1 MLFEARR
8 NPRGIEG
15 ISTCVKSQ
23 LAYRREVWL
32 LLHNSES
39 STNETA
45 AVRLYLD
52 ESGTD
57 ESSPQ
62 AVVGGLLI
70 NYSHYLNFEQ
80 TWDEILAD
88 HGITPPLHMKE
99 FGKDR
104 RLGAIS
110 RCCRKE
116 LFVRVVELIRS
127 HRVGTLEATLSP
139 REYVDNLPK
148 PIRDHM
154 SIYGMCFSVA
164 AVQNHRLAETA
175 NYQGRI
181 PFIMDAGNPYA
192 EHVRIAHRNFLQLQR
207 EGGSLH
213 AGGLYFDDD
222 AEFGVLQAADVIAW
236 GVRRI
241 ASGLAMPPGMEP
253 IQDLFDSNHS
263 RADFKAEWMKLLT
276 ETFIKSLKDD
286 PL

>member
-1 MLFEARR
+1 
-8 NPRGIEG
+8 
-15 ISTCVKSQ
+15 
-23 LAYRREVWL
+23 L

-57 ESSPQ
+57 ETSPQ

-70 NYSHYLNFEQ
+70 NYSHFLHFEEA
-80 TWDEILAD
+80 WDALLKD
-88 HGITPPLHMKE
+88 QGITPPLHMKE
-99 FGKDR
+99 FGKDG

-110 RCCRKE
+110 PWRRKE
-116 LFVRVVELIRS
+116 LFLRVVDLIKS
-127 HRVGTLEATLSP
+127 HRIGTIEATLSP
-139 REYVDNLPK
+139 REYMTNLPR

-164 AVQNHRLAETA
+164 AIQNHRLAEKA
-175 NYQGRI
+175 KYQGRI
-181 PFIMDAGNPYA
+181 PFIMDAGNPLA
-192 EHVRIAHRNFLQLQR
+192 EHVRIAHRNLLQLQR

-236 GVRRI
+236 GVRRM
-241 ASGLAMPPGMEP
+241 ASDLTMPPGMEP
-253 IQDLFDSNHS
+253 ITVLFDSDHS
-263 RADFKAEWMKLLT
+263 RADFKAEWMRLLT